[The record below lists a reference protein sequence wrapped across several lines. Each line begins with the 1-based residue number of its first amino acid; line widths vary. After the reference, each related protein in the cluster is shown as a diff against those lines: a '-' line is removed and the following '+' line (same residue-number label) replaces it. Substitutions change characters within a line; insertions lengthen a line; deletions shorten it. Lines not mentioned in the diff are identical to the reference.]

1 MYKCSVHRLQYICQ
15 RCSLLVGERSSI
27 SNRVRMAPL
36 IHQSRLLELACLF
49 YIFKVTNCTR
59 IYTNI
64 DVSFLVIYLC
74 TYLSCSSSMY
84 VPFLLFIHVRT
95 FLVIHLCT
103 YLSCYSSM
111 YVPFLLF
118 ISVRTFLVI
127 HLCTYLSCYSSLYV
141 PVLLFISVRTFLVT
155 HLCTYRCGVI
165 RTSCWCQPKV
175 NILYLF
181 RYSE

>member
-36 IHQSRLLELACLF
+36 IPQSRLLELACLF
-49 YIFKVTNCTR
+49 QMFKVPNCTR
-59 IYTNI
+59 IYIRTLT
-64 DVSFLVIYLC
+64 FH
-74 TYLSCSSSMY
+74 
-84 VPFLLFIHVRT
+84 FLLFISVCT

-118 ISVRTFLVI
+118 ISVPIVVELLERPVDVSLKSTYYIYFVIQNRFEDVCGFLKKK
-127 HLCTYLSCYSSLYV
+127 LLSKSM
-141 PVLLFISVRTFLVT
+141 R
-155 HLCTYRCGVI
+155 H
-165 RTSCWCQPKV
+165 K
-175 NILYLF
+175 
-181 RYSE
+181 

>member
-36 IHQSRLLELACLF
+36 IPQSRLLELACLF
-49 YIFKVTNCTR
+49 YMFKVPNCTG
-59 IYTNI
+59 IYIRTLTFHFLLFI
-64 DVSFLVIYLC
+64 SVCTFLVIHLC
-74 TYLSCSSSMY
+74 TYFSCYSSLY
-84 VPFLLFIHVRT
+84 VPFLLFIYVRTFLVIHLCTYLSCYSSLYVPFLLFIYVRT

-127 HLCTYLSCYSSLYV
+127 HLCTYLSCYLSLY
-141 PVLLFISVRTFLVT
+141 LSLWS
-155 HLCTYRCGVI
+155 Y
-165 RTSCWCQPKV
+165 
-175 NILYLF
+175 
-181 RYSE
+181 